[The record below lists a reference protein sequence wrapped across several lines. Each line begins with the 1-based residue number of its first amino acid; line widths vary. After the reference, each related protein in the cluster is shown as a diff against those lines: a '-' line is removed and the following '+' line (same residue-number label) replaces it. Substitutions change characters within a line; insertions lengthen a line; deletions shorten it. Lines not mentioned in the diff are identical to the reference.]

1 MSSIDGDLL
10 SVLLDIKADVAAT
23 KEAVINIA
31 GPTGRLTVLEN
42 NLANQAKFQKWYNYA
57 IVPALA
63 SVHELARYLG
73 IKI

>member
-1 MSSIDGDLL
+1 MSIDGDLMQI
-10 SVLLDIKADVAAT
+10 LLDIKEDVATT

-42 NLANQAKFQKWYNYA
+42 NLASQARFQKWYNYA

-73 IKI
+73 IKV